1 MNEDWNYTFYMET
14 VSYQMYG
21 LSMNFQS
28 CNEALILDQLR
39 RKKILIN
46 KETKFF
52 TNSSTDRISFS
63 VQKFE

>member
-1 MNEDWNYTFYMET
+1 
-14 VSYQMYG
+14 MYG

-63 VQKFE
+63 VPKFE